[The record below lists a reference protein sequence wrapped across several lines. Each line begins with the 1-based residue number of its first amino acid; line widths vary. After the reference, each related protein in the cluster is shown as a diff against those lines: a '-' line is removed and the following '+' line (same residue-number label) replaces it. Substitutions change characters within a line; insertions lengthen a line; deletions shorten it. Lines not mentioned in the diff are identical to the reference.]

1 MTGRTRSI
9 AVALVAAVLAVF
21 SNTAVAASAE
31 APTPKVVTIDITD
44 TVKKTFKVERGGEL
58 EIEADRGNVEVR
70 NFDGD
75 EVRITVERTVSVDR
89 ADEAKD
95 ILELHKLDMSK
106 KGDAV
111 IVSSRVE
118 ERRFKFRD
126 WRGDDKLRIRIIVEV
141 PTQFHV
147 VATTAAGNVDVD
159 GLEGEL
165 DVRSGAGNVTIGD
178 VRGEVSVI
186 TGSGNVELGHV
197 VGPITVHSGAGNV
210 ELRGAAGTTEVSTGA
225 GDVRAFIAEQPLDDS
240 EFVTGAGNVTVYL
253 ADNIGVSVDAMARGN
268 CTTDFPLRVEGRW
281 MLKKLEGELNGG
293 GPELAMKSA
302 IGNVSLMRM
311 RGR

>member
-1 MTGRTRSI
+1 MRN
-9 AVALVAAVLAVF
+9 VAAAIIALALGVG
-21 SNTAVAASAE
+21 STTAAPSVSE
-31 APTPKVVTIDITD
+31 APIPKVVTIDITD

-75 EVRITVERTVSVDR
+75 EVRITVERTVSVDSE
-89 ADEAKD
+89 AEAKE

-118 ERRFKFRD
+118 ERRFKFRN
-126 WRGDDKLRIRIIVEV
+126 WRGDEKLRIRIIVEI
-141 PTQFHV
+141 PTQFDV

-165 DVRSGAGNVTIGD
+165 DIRSGAGNVTIGD
-178 VRGEVSVI
+178 VHGEVAVI
-186 TGSGNVELGHV
+186 TGSGNVVVGTV
-197 VGPITVHSGAGNV
+197 VGPVTVHSGAGNV
-210 ELRGAAGTTEVSTGA
+210 ELRAAASTTEISTGA
-225 GDVRAFIAEQPLDDS
+225 GDITAYIAQQPSDDS
-240 EFVTGAGNVTVYL
+240 EFATGAGNVTVYL
-253 ADNIGVSVDAMARGN
+253 ADDIGVYVEAMARGN
-268 CTTDFPLRVEGRW
+268 CTTDFPLQVEGRW

-293 GPELAMKSA
+293 GPELAMKSG